1 MNKDN
6 TLLKNKQLSSKAA
19 QLPLYTNK
27 FINAASAIA
36 RAQWFRG
43 GSGFLASYYVSVI
56 HNSNVII
63 IGMINTRLNLI
74 AIKIV
79 VTQNIK

>member
-6 TLLKNKQLSSKAA
+6 TLLLKNKQLSSKAA
-19 QLPLYTNK
+19 HLPLYTNK

-36 RAQWFRG
+36 RSTVVWG

-56 HNSNVII
+56 HNCNVI
-63 IGMINTRLNLI
+63 IGMINTRLN
-74 AIKIV
+74 
-79 VTQNIK
+79 